1 MEDLHY
7 WQVYL
12 VNHGTSIFTSILLA
26 GVGFWLAKTI
36 RQKLLKYFSKS
47 ARNQAVKMFLVN
59 MIYGLVLVVSAIIVL
74 GKLGVPTAS
83 LITILGTSSLA
94 IGLAM
99 KDFLANIA
107 AGAIIVFQKPFELGD
122 LVEVGGTLGTVE
134 HIDLFTVRLKTP
146 SHEAIIIPN
155 GTLIKEKIINKAYQ
169 GKRRIEMIAS
179 VGYDTDLSQA
189 KKIISDLIDKDQR
202 VLSDP
207 KPIVAVKELG
217 DSAVNLV
224 AWMWV
229 QSTDYVY
236 VKFDLIEQMKNAFD
250 TAGIKVP
257 FPQREVWVKNEK
269 IKQE

>member
-1 MEDLHY
+1 MKDLDY
-7 WQVYL
+7 WQDYL
-12 VNHGTSIFTSILLA
+12 INHGTSILMSLLLA
-26 GVGFWLAKTI
+26 GLGFWLAKTI
-36 RQKLLKYFSKS
+36 RQKLLKIFSKS

-59 MIYGLVLVVSAIIVL
+59 MVYGLVLVVSAIIVL
-74 GKLGVPTAS
+74 AKLGVPTAS

-122 LVEVGGTLGTVE
+122 LVEVSGTLGTVE
-134 HIDLFTVRLKTP
+134 HIDLFSVRLKTP

-179 VGYDTDLSQA
+179 VGYDTDLGQA
-189 KKIISDLIDKDQR
+189 KKIISDLIDQDQR

-207 KPIVAVKELG
+207 KPIVAVKELA

-229 QSTDYVY
+229 QSTDYIY
-236 VKFDLIEQMKNAFD
+236 VKFDLIEKMKIAFD

-257 FPQREVWVKNEK
+257 FPQREVWLKNEK
-269 IKQE
+269 